1 MHNIL
6 KNCFLFQTLN
16 NNQLEELSSICTIE
30 TFNKDNILFFE
41 GDKPKYL
48 HILLTGN
55 VEVYKTDKVGNKTII
70 HHFKGE
76 SMIAE
81 MANFYNLPFPA
92 TASFINFGTV
102 LKIDYLTF
110 EESFL
115 KNSNVSFEF
124 IKSLT
129 KKIKLLENFIFQN
142 VMLDATGRVAR
153 FLLDNENINYKKSE
167 IANIL
172 NITPVSLSRILTN
185 LNSKNIIKNNKKEI
199 NVLDRKSLQSLCLI

>member
-6 KNCFLFQTLN
+6 KNCFLFQTLDKS
-16 NNQLEELSSICTIE
+16 QIEKLATICIIE

-55 VEVYKTDKVGNKTII
+55 VEVYKTNKVGNKTII

-76 SMIAE
+76 SLIAE
-81 MANFYNLPFPA
+81 MANFYNIPFPA
-92 TASFINFGTV
+92 TASFINLGTV
-102 LKIDYLTF
+102 LKIDYLSF

-115 KNSNVSFEF
+115 KIPDISFEF

-129 KKIKLLENFIFQN
+129 KKIKLLENFISQN
-142 VMLDATGRVAR
+142 VMLDATGRVAN
-153 FLLDNENINYKKSE
+153 FLLDNENIDYKKSE
-167 IANIL
+167 MADIL

-185 LNSKNIIKNNKKEI
+185 LNSKNIIKNNKKGI
-199 NVLDRKSLQSLCLI
+199 NVLDRKSLQNLCLI

>member
-1 MHNIL
+1 MNTIL

-16 NNQLEELSSICTIE
+16 NALLEELATISIIE

-76 SMIAE
+76 SLIAE
-81 MANFYNLPFPA
+81 MANFYNIPFPA
-92 TASFINFGTV
+92 TASFTNSGTV
-102 LKIDYLTF
+102 LKINYLIF
-110 EESFL
+110 EDSFL
-115 KNSNVSFEF
+115 KNPEVSFEF

-153 FLLDNENINYKKSE
+153 FLLDNEKIDYKKSE

-185 LNSKNIIKNNKKEI
+185 LKSKNIIKNDKKEI
-199 NVLDRKSLQSLCLI
+199 NVLDRKSLQNLCLI